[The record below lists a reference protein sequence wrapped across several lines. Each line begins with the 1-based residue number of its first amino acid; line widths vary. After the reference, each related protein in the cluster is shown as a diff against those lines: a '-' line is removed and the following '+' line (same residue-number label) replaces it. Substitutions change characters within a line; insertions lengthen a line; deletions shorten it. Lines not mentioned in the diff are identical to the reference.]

1 LKSIRQIA
9 VADHL
14 WEALERMS
22 AEMGVDREA
31 LVNQAIHVLARLN
44 GYLIPGSVGA
54 PVPPPVP
61 QAAEP
66 DSVERQ
72 AVAER
77 VLETAARLER
87 AMQDRPSQ
95 PRPTAPATTGALFL
109 LRDDGSELEVVKE
122 RFLIG
127 RGRHCDLVVESGKVS
142 REHAAI
148 VREGDAWFVEDLASA
163 NGTWMRR
170 ERIDRRRIADGDE
183 FYVCAER
190 LRCALR

>member
-1 LKSIRQIA
+1 MKSIRQIA

-54 PVPPPVP
+54 PAPPPVP

-95 PRPTAPATTGALFL
+95 PRPTEPATTGALFL
-109 LRDDGSELEVVKE
+109 LRDDGSELEVLKE

-190 LRCALR
+190 VRCALR